1 MNKVITWFKNK
12 GWEAQNF
19 QKECWKAYSEGK
31 NGILHA
37 PTGSG
42 KTTIVNEVF
51 NLFDASEI
59 CLLSSD
65 SYYKNNASL
74 DFNQRDKL
82 NYDIPEAIDF
92 DLINKH
98 IDLLKQ
104 EINID
109 VPNYCFTT
117 HLRLEKTTVVEPKKI
132 LIIEGILILTN
143 KTLRDNINYSV
154 FLDCPR
160 DVRFQRRLER
170 DIKQRGRN
178 YNDVVKLFETR
189 LDIMHSEFV
198 EPHKT
203 FCDLILNTNDN
214 INISP
219 LINVIKK
226 NLR

>member
-1 MNKVITWFKNK
+1 MFIIGIT
-12 GWEAQNF
+12 G
-19 QKECWKAYSEGK
+19 G
-31 NGILHA
+31 
-37 PTGSG
+37 TGSG
-42 KTTIVNEVF
+42 KTTIVNEVI

-92 DLINKH
+92 DLLNKH
-98 IDLLKQ
+98 IDSLKQ

-117 HLRLEKTTVVEPKKI
+117 HLRLEKTTVLEPKKI

-143 KTLRDNINYSV
+143 KTLRDSINYSV

-160 DVRFQRRLER
+160 DVRFQRRLDR
-170 DIKQRGRN
+170 DIKERGRN
-178 YNDVVKLFETR
+178 YNDVINLFETR

-203 FCDLILNTNDN
+203 FCDLILNTNEN
-214 INISP
+214 ININP

>member
-1 MNKVITWFKNK
+1 MFIIGIT
-12 GWEAQNF
+12 G
-19 QKECWKAYSEGK
+19 G
-31 NGILHA
+31 
-37 PTGSG
+37 TGSG
-42 KTTIVNEVF
+42 KTTIVNEVI

-92 DLINKH
+92 DLLNKH

-104 EINID
+104 EININ

-117 HLRLEKTTVVEPKKI
+117 HLRLEKTTVLEPKKI

-143 KTLRDNINYSV
+143 KTLRDSINYSV

-160 DVRFQRRLER
+160 DVRLQRRLDR
-170 DIKQRGRN
+170 DIKERGRN
-178 YNDVVKLFETR
+178 YNDVINLFETR

-198 EPHKT
+198 EPHKK
-203 FCDLILNTNDN
+203 FCDLILNTNEN
-214 INISP
+214 ININP

>member
-1 MNKVITWFKNK
+1 MFIIGIT
-12 GWEAQNF
+12 G
-19 QKECWKAYSEGK
+19 G
-31 NGILHA
+31 
-37 PTGSG
+37 TGSG
-42 KTTIVNEVF
+42 KTTIVNEVI

-92 DLINKH
+92 DLLNKH

-104 EINID
+104 EININ

-117 HLRLEKTTVVEPKKI
+117 HLRLEKTTEVEPKKI

-143 KTLRDNINYSV
+143 KTLRDSINYSV

-160 DVRFQRRLER
+160 DVRLQRRLDR
-170 DIKQRGRN
+170 DIKERGRN
-178 YNDVVKLFETR
+178 YNDVINLFETR

-198 EPHKT
+198 EPHKA
-203 FCDLILNTNDN
+203 FCDLILNTNEN
-214 INISP
+214 ININP

>member
-1 MNKVITWFKNK
+1 MFIIGIT
-12 GWEAQNF
+12 G
-19 QKECWKAYSEGK
+19 G
-31 NGILHA
+31 
-37 PTGSG
+37 TGSG
-42 KTTIVNEVF
+42 KTTIVNEVI

-92 DLINKH
+92 DLLNEH

-104 EINID
+104 EININ

-143 KTLRDNINYSV
+143 KTLRDSINYSV

-160 DVRFQRRLER
+160 DVRFQRRLDR
-170 DIKQRGRN
+170 DIKERGRN
-178 YNDVVKLFETR
+178 YNDVINLFETR

-198 EPHKT
+198 EPHKK
-203 FCDLILNTNDN
+203 FCDLILNTNEN
-214 INISP
+214 ININP

>member
-1 MNKVITWFKNK
+1 MFIIGIT
-12 GWEAQNF
+12 G
-19 QKECWKAYSEGK
+19 G
-31 NGILHA
+31 
-37 PTGSG
+37 TGSG
-42 KTTIVNEVF
+42 KTTIVNEVI

-92 DLINKH
+92 DLLNKH

-104 EINID
+104 EININ

-160 DVRFQRRLER
+160 DVRFQRRLDR
-170 DIKQRGRN
+170 DIKERGRN
-178 YNDVVKLFETR
+178 YNDVINLFETR

-198 EPHKT
+198 EPHKK
-203 FCDLILNTNDN
+203 FCDLILNTNEN
-214 INISP
+214 ININP

>member
-1 MNKVITWFKNK
+1 MFIIGIT
-12 GWEAQNF
+12 G
-19 QKECWKAYSEGK
+19 G
-31 NGILHA
+31 
-37 PTGSG
+37 TGSG
-42 KTTIVNEVF
+42 KTTIVNEVI

-92 DLINKH
+92 DLLNKH
-98 IDLLKQ
+98 IDLLNQ
-104 EINID
+104 EININ

-117 HLRLEKTTVVEPKKI
+117 HLRLEKTTLLEPKKI

-143 KTLRDNINYSV
+143 KTLRDSINYSV

-160 DVRFQRRLER
+160 DVRFQRRLDR
-170 DIKQRGRN
+170 DIKERGRN
-178 YNDVVKLFETR
+178 YNDVINLFETR

-198 EPHKT
+198 EPHKK
-203 FCDLILNTNDN
+203 FCDLILNTNEN
-214 INISP
+214 ININP

>member
-1 MNKVITWFKNK
+1 MFIIGIT
-12 GWEAQNF
+12 G
-19 QKECWKAYSEGK
+19 G
-31 NGILHA
+31 
-37 PTGSG
+37 TGSG
-42 KTTIVNEVF
+42 KTTIVNEVI

-92 DLINKH
+92 DLLNKH
-98 IDLLKQ
+98 IDLLKLD
-104 EINID
+104 ININ

-132 LIIEGILILTN
+132 LIIEGILILKN
-143 KTLRDNINYSV
+143 KTLRDSINYSV

-160 DVRFQRRLER
+160 DVRFQRRLDR
-170 DIKQRGRN
+170 DIKERGRN
-178 YNDVVKLFETR
+178 YNDVINLFETR

-198 EPHKT
+198 EPHKK
-203 FCDLILNTNDN
+203 FCDLILNTNEN
-214 INISP
+214 ININP

>member
-1 MNKVITWFKNK
+1 MFIIGIT
-12 GWEAQNF
+12 G
-19 QKECWKAYSEGK
+19 G
-31 NGILHA
+31 
-37 PTGSG
+37 TGSG
-42 KTTIVNEVF
+42 KTTIVNEVI

-92 DLINKH
+92 DLLNKH

-104 EINID
+104 EININ
-109 VPNYCFTT
+109 VPNYCFST

-143 KTLRDNINYSV
+143 KTLRDSINYSV

-160 DVRFQRRLER
+160 DVRFQRRLDR
-170 DIKQRGRN
+170 DIKERGRN
-178 YNDVVKLFETR
+178 YNDVINLFETR

-198 EPHKT
+198 EPHKK
-203 FCDLILNTNDN
+203 FCDLILNTNEN
-214 INISP
+214 ININP

>member
-1 MNKVITWFKNK
+1 MFIIGIT
-12 GWEAQNF
+12 G
-19 QKECWKAYSEGK
+19 G
-31 NGILHA
+31 
-37 PTGSG
+37 TGSG
-42 KTTIVNEVF
+42 KTTIVNEVI

-74 DFNQRDKL
+74 DFKQRDKL

-92 DLINKH
+92 DLLNKH

-104 EINID
+104 EININ

-143 KTLRDNINYSV
+143 KTLRDSINYSV

-160 DVRFQRRLER
+160 DVRFQRRLDR
-170 DIKQRGRN
+170 DIKERGRN
-178 YNDVVKLFETR
+178 YNDVINLFETR

-198 EPHKT
+198 EPHKK
-203 FCDLILNTNDN
+203 FCDLILNTNEN
-214 INISP
+214 ININP

-226 NLR
+226 NLRWKIKS

>member
-1 MNKVITWFKNK
+1 MFIIGIT
-12 GWEAQNF
+12 G
-19 QKECWKAYSEGK
+19 G
-31 NGILHA
+31 
-37 PTGSG
+37 TGSG
-42 KTTIVNEVF
+42 KTTIVNEVI

-143 KTLRDNINYSV
+143 KTLRDSINYSV

-170 DIKQRGRN
+170 DIKERGRN
-178 YNDVVKLFETR
+178 YNDVINLFETR

-203 FCDLILNTNDN
+203 FCDLILNTNEN
-214 INISP
+214 ININP

>member
-1 MNKVITWFKNK
+1 MFIIGIT
-12 GWEAQNF
+12 G
-19 QKECWKAYSEGK
+19 G
-31 NGILHA
+31 
-37 PTGSG
+37 TGSG
-42 KTTIVNEVF
+42 KTTIVNEVI

-170 DIKQRGRN
+170 DIKERGRN
-178 YNDVVKLFETR
+178 YNDVINLFETR

-203 FCDLILNTNDN
+203 FCDLILNTNEN
-214 INISP
+214 ININP

>member
-1 MNKVITWFKNK
+1 MFIIGIT
-12 GWEAQNF
+12 G
-19 QKECWKAYSEGK
+19 G
-31 NGILHA
+31 
-37 PTGSG
+37 TGSG
-42 KTTIVNEVF
+42 KTTIVNEVI

-92 DLINKH
+92 DLLNKH

-104 EINID
+104 EININ

-117 HLRLEKTTVVEPKKI
+117 HLRLEKKTVVEPKKI

-143 KTLRDNINYSV
+143 KTLRDSINYSV

-160 DVRFQRRLER
+160 DVRFQRRLDR
-170 DIKQRGRN
+170 DIKERGRN
-178 YNDVVKLFETR
+178 YNDVINLFETR

-198 EPHKT
+198 EPHKK
-203 FCDLILNTNDN
+203 FCDLILNTNEN
-214 INISP
+214 ININP

>member
-1 MNKVITWFKNK
+1 MFIIGIT
-12 GWEAQNF
+12 G
-19 QKECWKAYSEGK
+19 G
-31 NGILHA
+31 
-37 PTGSG
+37 TGSG
-42 KTTIVNEVF
+42 KTTIVNEVI

-92 DLINKH
+92 DLLNKH
-98 IDLLKQ
+98 INLLKQ
-104 EINID
+104 EININ

-143 KTLRDNINYSV
+143 KTLRDSINYSV

-160 DVRFQRRLER
+160 DVRFQRRLDR
-170 DIKQRGRN
+170 DIKERGRN
-178 YNDVVKLFETR
+178 YNDVINLFETR

-198 EPHKT
+198 EPHKK
-203 FCDLILNTNDN
+203 FCDLMLNTNEN
-214 INISP
+214 ININP

>member
-1 MNKVITWFKNK
+1 MFIIGIT
-12 GWEAQNF
+12 G
-19 QKECWKAYSEGK
+19 G
-31 NGILHA
+31 
-37 PTGSG
+37 TGSG
-42 KTTIVNEVF
+42 KTTIVNEVI

-92 DLINKH
+92 DLLNKH

-104 EINID
+104 EININ

-117 HLRLEKTTVVEPKKI
+117 HLRLEKTTVLEPKKI

-143 KTLRDNINYSV
+143 KTLRDSINYSV

-160 DVRFQRRLER
+160 DVRFQRRLDR
-170 DIKQRGRN
+170 DIKERGRK
-178 YNDVVKLFETR
+178 YNDVINLFETR

-203 FCDLILNTNDN
+203 FCDLILNTNEN
-214 INISP
+214 ININP

>member
-1 MNKVITWFKNK
+1 MFIIGIT
-12 GWEAQNF
+12 G
-19 QKECWKAYSEGK
+19 G
-31 NGILHA
+31 
-37 PTGSG
+37 TGSG
-42 KTTIVNEVF
+42 KTTIVNEVI

-92 DLINKH
+92 DLLNKH
-98 IDLLKQ
+98 IDLLKK
-104 EINID
+104 EININ
-109 VPNYCFTT
+109 VPNYCFTR
-117 HLRLEKTTVVEPKKI
+117 HLRLEKTTLVEPKKI

-178 YNDVVKLFETR
+178 YNDVKKLFETR

-214 INISP
+214 INLSP

>member
-1 MNKVITWFKNK
+1 MFIIGIT
-12 GWEAQNF
+12 G
-19 QKECWKAYSEGK
+19 G
-31 NGILHA
+31 
-37 PTGSG
+37 TGSG
-42 KTTIVNEVF
+42 KTTIVNEVI

-92 DLINKH
+92 DLLNKH

-104 EINID
+104 EININ

-143 KTLRDNINYSV
+143 KTLRDTINYSV

-160 DVRFQRRLER
+160 DVRFQRRLDR
-170 DIKQRGRN
+170 DIKERGRN
-178 YNDVVKLFETR
+178 YNDVINLFENR

-203 FCDLILNTNDN
+203 FCDLILNTNEN
-214 INISP
+214 ININP

>member
-1 MNKVITWFKNK
+1 MFIIGIT
-12 GWEAQNF
+12 G
-19 QKECWKAYSEGK
+19 G
-31 NGILHA
+31 
-37 PTGSG
+37 TGSG
-42 KTTIVNEVF
+42 KTTIVNEVI

-92 DLINKH
+92 DLLNKH

-160 DVRFQRRLER
+160 DVRFQRRLDR
-170 DIKQRGRN
+170 DIKERGRN
-178 YNDVVKLFETR
+178 YNDVKNLFETR

-198 EPHKT
+198 EPYKT
-203 FCDLILNTNDN
+203 FCDLILNTNEN
-214 INISP
+214 ININP

>member
-1 MNKVITWFKNK
+1 MFIIGIT
-12 GWEAQNF
+12 G
-19 QKECWKAYSEGK
+19 G
-31 NGILHA
+31 
-37 PTGSG
+37 TGSG
-42 KTTIVNEVF
+42 KTTIVNEVI

-92 DLINKH
+92 DLLNKH

-104 EINID
+104 EININ

-143 KTLRDNINYSV
+143 KTLRDSINYSV

-160 DVRFQRRLER
+160 DVRFQRRLDR
-170 DIKQRGRN
+170 DIKERGRN
-178 YNDVVKLFETR
+178 YNDVINLFETR

-203 FCDLILNTNDN
+203 FCDLILNTNEN
-214 INISP
+214 ININP
-219 LINVIKK
+219 LISVIKK

>member
-1 MNKVITWFKNK
+1 MFIIGIT
-12 GWEAQNF
+12 G
-19 QKECWKAYSEGK
+19 G
-31 NGILHA
+31 
-37 PTGSG
+37 TGSG
-42 KTTIVNEVF
+42 KTTIVNEVI

-92 DLINKH
+92 ELLNKH
-98 IDLLKQ
+98 NDLLKQ
-104 EINID
+104 EININ

-170 DIKQRGRN
+170 DIKERGRN
-178 YNDVVKLFETR
+178 YNDVINLFETR

-203 FCDLILNTNDN
+203 FCDLILNTNEN
-214 INISP
+214 ININP

>member
-1 MNKVITWFKNK
+1 MFIIGIT
-12 GWEAQNF
+12 G
-19 QKECWKAYSEGK
+19 G
-31 NGILHA
+31 
-37 PTGSG
+37 TGSG
-42 KTTIVNEVF
+42 KTTIVNQVI

-92 DLINKH
+92 DLLNKH

-104 EINID
+104 EININ

-117 HLRLEKTTVVEPKKI
+117 HLRLEKTTVLEPKKI

-143 KTLRDNINYSV
+143 KTLRDSINYSV

-160 DVRFQRRLER
+160 DVRFQRRLDR
-170 DIKQRGRN
+170 DIKERGRN
-178 YNDVVKLFETR
+178 YNDVINLFETR

-203 FCDLILNTNDN
+203 FCDLILNTNEN
-214 INISP
+214 ININP

>member
-1 MNKVITWFKNK
+1 MFIIGIT
-12 GWEAQNF
+12 G
-19 QKECWKAYSEGK
+19 G
-31 NGILHA
+31 
-37 PTGSG
+37 TGSG
-42 KTTIVNEVF
+42 KTTIVNEVI

-92 DLINKH
+92 DLLNKH
-98 IDLLKQ
+98 IDLLKL
-104 EINID
+104 EININ

-117 HLRLEKTTVVEPKKI
+117 HLRLEKTTVLEPKKI

-143 KTLRDNINYSV
+143 KTLRDSINYSV

-160 DVRFQRRLER
+160 DVRFQRRLDR
-170 DIKQRGRN
+170 DIKERGRN
-178 YNDVVKLFETR
+178 YNDVINLFETR

-203 FCDLILNTNDN
+203 FCDLILNTNEN
-214 INISP
+214 ININP

>member
-1 MNKVITWFKNK
+1 MFIIGIT
-12 GWEAQNF
+12 G
-19 QKECWKAYSEGK
+19 G
-31 NGILHA
+31 
-37 PTGSG
+37 TGSG
-42 KTTIVNEVF
+42 KTTIVNEVI

-92 DLINKH
+92 DLLNKH

-104 EINID
+104 EININ

-117 HLRLEKTTVVEPKKI
+117 HLRLEKTTVLEPKKI

-160 DVRFQRRLER
+160 DVRFQRRLDR
-170 DIKQRGRN
+170 DIKERGRN
-178 YNDVVKLFETR
+178 YNDVINLFETR

-203 FCDLILNTNDN
+203 FCDLILNTNEN
-214 INISP
+214 ININP

>member
-1 MNKVITWFKNK
+1 MFIIGIT
-12 GWEAQNF
+12 G
-19 QKECWKAYSEGK
+19 G
-31 NGILHA
+31 
-37 PTGSG
+37 TGSG
-42 KTTIVNEVF
+42 KTTIVNEVI

-92 DLINKH
+92 DLLNKH
-98 IDLLKQ
+98 IDSLKQ

-143 KTLRDNINYSV
+143 KTLRDNINYSI

-160 DVRFQRRLER
+160 DIRFQRRLER
-170 DIKQRGRN
+170 DLKERGRN
-178 YNDVVKLFETR
+178 YNDVINLFETR

-203 FCDLILNTNDN
+203 FCDLILNTNEN
-214 INISP
+214 ININP

>member
-1 MNKVITWFKNK
+1 MFIIGIT
-12 GWEAQNF
+12 G
-19 QKECWKAYSEGK
+19 G
-31 NGILHA
+31 
-37 PTGSG
+37 TGSG
-42 KTTIVNEVF
+42 KTTIVNEVI

-92 DLINKH
+92 DLLNKH

-104 EINID
+104 EININ

-143 KTLRDNINYSV
+143 KTLRESINYSV

-160 DVRFQRRLER
+160 DVRFQRRLDR
-170 DIKQRGRN
+170 DIKERGRN
-178 YNDVVKLFETR
+178 YNDVINLFETR

-198 EPHKT
+198 EPHKK
-203 FCDLILNTNDN
+203 FCDLILNTNEN
-214 INISP
+214 ININP

>member
-1 MNKVITWFKNK
+1 MFIIGIT
-12 GWEAQNF
+12 G
-19 QKECWKAYSEGK
+19 G
-31 NGILHA
+31 
-37 PTGSG
+37 TGSG
-42 KTTIVNEVF
+42 KTTIVNEVI

-92 DLINKH
+92 DLLNKH
-98 IDLLKQ
+98 IDSLKQ

-117 HLRLEKTTVVEPKKI
+117 HLRLEKTTVLEPKKI

-143 KTLRDNINYSV
+143 KTLRDSINYSV

-160 DVRFQRRLER
+160 DVRFQRRLDR
-170 DIKQRGRN
+170 DIKERGRK
-178 YNDVVKLFETR
+178 YNDVINLFETR
-189 LDIMHSEFV
+189 LDIMHSKFV

-203 FCDLILNTNDN
+203 FCDLILNTNEN
-214 INISP
+214 ININP

>member
-1 MNKVITWFKNK
+1 MFIIGIT
-12 GWEAQNF
+12 G
-19 QKECWKAYSEGK
+19 G
-31 NGILHA
+31 
-37 PTGSG
+37 TGSG
-42 KTTIVNEVF
+42 KTTIVNEVI

-92 DLINKH
+92 DLLNKH

-104 EINID
+104 EININ

-143 KTLRDNINYSV
+143 KTLRDSINYSV

-160 DVRFQRRLER
+160 DVRFKRRLDR
-170 DIKQRGRN
+170 DIKERGRN
-178 YNDVVKLFETR
+178 YNDVINLFETR

-198 EPHKT
+198 EPHKK
-203 FCDLILNTNDN
+203 FCDLILNTNEN
-214 INISP
+214 ININP

>member
-1 MNKVITWFKNK
+1 MFIIGIT
-12 GWEAQNF
+12 G
-19 QKECWKAYSEGK
+19 G
-31 NGILHA
+31 
-37 PTGSG
+37 TGSG
-42 KTTIVNEVF
+42 KTTIVNEVI
-51 NLFDASEI
+51 NLFDASKI

-92 DLINKH
+92 DLLNKH

-104 EINID
+104 EININ

-143 KTLRDNINYSV
+143 KTLRDSINYSV

-160 DVRFQRRLER
+160 DVRFQRRLDR
-170 DIKQRGRN
+170 DIKERGRN
-178 YNDVVKLFETR
+178 YNDVINLFETR

-203 FCDLILNTNDN
+203 FCDLILNTNEN
-214 INISP
+214 ININP

>member
-1 MNKVITWFKNK
+1 MFIIGIT
-12 GWEAQNF
+12 G
-19 QKECWKAYSEGK
+19 G
-31 NGILHA
+31 
-37 PTGSG
+37 TGSG
-42 KTTIVNEVF
+42 KTTIVNEVI

-92 DLINKH
+92 DLLNKH

-160 DVRFQRRLER
+160 DVRFQRRLDR
-170 DIKQRGRN
+170 DIKERGRK
-178 YNDVVKLFETR
+178 YNDVINLFETR

-203 FCDLILNTNDN
+203 FCDLILNTNEN
-214 INISP
+214 ININP

>member
-1 MNKVITWFKNK
+1 MFIIGIT
-12 GWEAQNF
+12 G
-19 QKECWKAYSEGK
+19 G
-31 NGILHA
+31 
-37 PTGSG
+37 TGSG
-42 KTTIVNEVF
+42 KTTIVNEVI

-92 DLINKH
+92 DLLNKH

-160 DVRFQRRLER
+160 DVRFQRRLDR
-170 DIKQRGRN
+170 DIKERGRN
-178 YNDVVKLFETR
+178 YNDVINLFETR

-203 FCDLILNTNDN
+203 FCDLILNTNEN
-214 INISP
+214 ININP

>member
-1 MNKVITWFKNK
+1 MFIIGIT
-12 GWEAQNF
+12 G
-19 QKECWKAYSEGK
+19 G
-31 NGILHA
+31 
-37 PTGSG
+37 TGSG
-42 KTTIVNEVF
+42 KTTIVNEVI

-92 DLINKH
+92 DLLNKH

-104 EINID
+104 EININ

-117 HLRLEKTTVVEPKKI
+117 HLRLEKTTVLEPKKI

-143 KTLRDNINYSV
+143 KTLRDSINYSV

-160 DVRFQRRLER
+160 DVRLQRRLDR
-170 DIKQRGRN
+170 DIKERGRN
-178 YNDVVKLFETR
+178 YNDVINLFETR

-203 FCDLILNTNDN
+203 FCDLILNTSEN
-214 INISP
+214 ININP

>member
-1 MNKVITWFKNK
+1 MFIIGIT
-12 GWEAQNF
+12 G
-19 QKECWKAYSEGK
+19 G
-31 NGILHA
+31 
-37 PTGSG
+37 TGSG
-42 KTTIVNEVF
+42 KTTIVNEVI

-92 DLINKH
+92 DLLNKH

-104 EINID
+104 EININ

-117 HLRLEKTTVVEPKKI
+117 HLRLEKTTVLEPKKI

-143 KTLRDNINYSV
+143 KTLRDSINYSV

-160 DVRFQRRLER
+160 DVRFQRRLDR
-170 DIKQRGRN
+170 DIKERGRN
-178 YNDVVKLFETR
+178 YNDVINLFETR

-203 FCDLILNTNDN
+203 FCDLILNTNENVN
-214 INISP
+214 INP

-226 NLR
+226 NLPPKPQNPEKKKFFKNIIIFK

>member
-1 MNKVITWFKNK
+1 MFIIGIT
-12 GWEAQNF
+12 G
-19 QKECWKAYSEGK
+19 G
-31 NGILHA
+31 
-37 PTGSG
+37 TGSG
-42 KTTIVNEVF
+42 KTTIVNEVI

-143 KTLRDNINYSV
+143 KTLRDSINYSV

-160 DVRFQRRLER
+160 DVRFQRRLDR
-170 DIKQRGRN
+170 DIKERGRN
-178 YNDVVKLFETR
+178 YNDVINLFETR

-203 FCDLILNTNDN
+203 FCDLILNTNEN
-214 INISP
+214 ININP

>member
-1 MNKVITWFKNK
+1 MFIIGIT
-12 GWEAQNF
+12 G
-19 QKECWKAYSEGK
+19 G
-31 NGILHA
+31 
-37 PTGSG
+37 TGSG
-42 KTTIVNEVF
+42 KTTIVNEVI

-92 DLINKH
+92 DLLNKH

-104 EINID
+104 EININ

-143 KTLRDNINYSV
+143 KTLRDNINYSL

-189 LDIMHSEFV
+189 LDIMHSKFV

-203 FCDLILNTNDN
+203 FCDLILNTKKN

>member
-1 MNKVITWFKNK
+1 MFIIGIT
-12 GWEAQNF
+12 G
-19 QKECWKAYSEGK
+19 G
-31 NGILHA
+31 
-37 PTGSG
+37 TGSG
-42 KTTIVNEVF
+42 KTTIVNEVI

-92 DLINKH
+92 DLLNKH

-104 EINID
+104 EININ

-143 KTLRDNINYSV
+143 KTLRDSINYSV

-170 DIKQRGRN
+170 DIKERGRN
-178 YNDVVKLFETR
+178 YNDVINLFETR

-203 FCDLILNTNDN
+203 FCNLILNTNKN
-214 INISP
+214 ININP

>member
-1 MNKVITWFKNK
+1 MFIIGIT
-12 GWEAQNF
+12 G
-19 QKECWKAYSEGK
+19 G
-31 NGILHA
+31 
-37 PTGSG
+37 TGSG
-42 KTTIVNEVF
+42 KTTIVNEVI

-74 DFNQRDKL
+74 NFNQRDKL

-92 DLINKH
+92 DLLNKH
-98 IDLLKQ
+98 IDLLNQ
-104 EINID
+104 EININ

-143 KTLRDNINYSV
+143 KTLRDSINYSV

-160 DVRFQRRLER
+160 DVRFQRRLDR
-170 DIKQRGRN
+170 DIKERGRN
-178 YNDVVKLFETR
+178 YNDVINLFETR